1 MPSQRLLFI
10 CGRGRQRSPTAAAIF
25 AGLSECETRSA
36 GISRDA
42 DEPLTSEDL
51 AWADVV
57 FVFEPQQRR
66 KLHRDFR
73 PWLRDKRV
81 ICLGI
86 ADDYAVMSPALIA
99 LLWARV
105 PATVPA
111 LSLCRPNT
119 DNRDAMTS
127 GQGEPASPP

>member
-25 AGLSECETRSA
+25 ASVPDFETRSA

-42 DEPLTSEDL
+42 EEPLASEDL
-51 AWADVV
+51 AWADVI

-66 KLHRDFR
+66 KLQRDFR

-86 ADDYAVMSPALIA
+86 ADDYACMSPALIA
-99 LLWARV
+99 LLWQRV
-105 PATVPA
+105 PAAVSGLTRH
-111 LSLCRPNT
+111 RPH
-119 DNRDAMTS
+119 AES
-127 GQGEPASPP
+127 E